1 MCGYVTVMTGNR
13 NKSRFFTV
21 SRIAAQPPRG
31 VTCFGQVFS
40 VTATRMHVKKKKNI
54 FPANYHVCPED
65 SLEIAT
71 AAAQTTYEEGVWS

>member
-40 VTATRMHVKKKKNI
+40 FTATRMHVKKLISSKLSCVPWGQ
-54 FPANYHVCPED
+54 FG
-65 SLEIAT
+65 IAT
-71 AAAQTTYEEGVWS
+71 AAAQTTYEESVWS